1 MGSILNGIALHGPTR
16 AYGGTFLQF
25 SDYMR
30 PACGSRR

>member
-1 MGSILNGIALHGPTR
+1 MGAILNGIALSGPTR

-30 PACGSRR
+30 GSVRLPR